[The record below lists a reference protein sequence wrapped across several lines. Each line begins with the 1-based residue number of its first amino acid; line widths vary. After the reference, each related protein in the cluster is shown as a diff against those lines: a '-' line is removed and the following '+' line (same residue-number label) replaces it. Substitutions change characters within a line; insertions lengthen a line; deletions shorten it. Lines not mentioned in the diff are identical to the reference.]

1 MRECRF
7 PQATSQKKEMELK
20 QISSQAVKKLNK
32 LKKKKSVD
40 KSALKRA
47 KDDAGIALRN
57 HSLAAQEL
65 AAVEAANPEAV
76 RAQRCPVHKSN
87 RRSTLRH
94 R

>member
-1 MRECRF
+1 MSISA
-7 PQATSQKKEMELK
+7 QATSQKKEMELK
-20 QISSQAVKKLNK
+20 RIARQAVKKLNK
-32 LKKKKSVD
+32 LKKKSSVD

-57 HSLAAQEL
+57 HSLAVQEL
-65 AAVEAANPEAV
+65 AAVEAANR

-94 R
+94 C

>member
-1 MRECRF
+1 
-7 PQATSQKKEMELK
+7 MELK

-65 AAVEAANPEAV
+65 AFVQQQQCFAVGTSA
-76 RAQRCPVHKSN
+76 
-87 RRSTLRH
+87 
-94 R
+94 

>member
-1 MRECRF
+1 
-7 PQATSQKKEMELK
+7 MELK

-32 LKKKKSVD
+32 LKKKSSVD

-57 HSLAAQEL
+57 HSLAVQEL

-76 RAQRCPVHKSN
+76 RAQRQEAARAKLCPVHKSN
-87 RRSTLRH
+87 RRGALRH
-94 R
+94 C

>member
-1 MRECRF
+1 
-7 PQATSQKKEMELK
+7 MELK

-57 HSLAAQEL
+57 HSLAVQEL
-65 AAVEAANPEAV
+65 AALGGRPLRPA
-76 RAQRCPVHKSN
+76 HKSN
-87 RRSTLRH
+87 RRGTLRH
-94 R
+94 C